1 MKELNW
7 CWDSIKFKVGK
18 GTRVKFWT
26 DQWCGNAALSQN
38 FPQLFALAV
47 HKDATINEV
56 WDSSLSQGSWNLR
69 FSRDFNDWELNL
81 IKDLLNML
89 RDFRIS
95 SKEDLVFWKGGGHGI
110 FGVKDAYN
118 LLVVPNACAFPIK
131 CIWVDKVLTKIVFF
145 AWEATWGKI
154 LTLDR
159 LQKWG

>member
-1 MKELNW
+1 MVW
-7 CWDSIKFKVGK
+7 QRGAVP
-18 GTRVKFWT
+18 
-26 DQWCGNAALSQN
+26 N
-38 FPQLFALAV
+38 FPLALFALAV
-47 HKDATINEV
+47 HRNATVNEV
-56 WDSSLSQGSWNLR
+56 WDSSLGQGGWNIR
-69 FSRDFNDWELNL
+69 FYRGFNDWEQDL
-81 IKDLLNML
+81 IRDLLNML

-95 SKEDLVFWKGGGHGI
+95 SEEDSVLWKEGGHGI